1 MLKMLCIKKTI
12 IIRCSLAVSVF
23 LCQLSILV
31 LVACYTNP
39 EFDDPLCGNIQ
50 RSKIQD
56 IKQVFFNPFTNG
68 RFAMEEDTVNIE
80 AFRYNFE
87 LEFEAIQSALIYFP
101 GFSFALDCE
110 PKFNVE
116 NISNISIILR
126 ENYDDFPAGTDISYL
141 FLLPDGSQLSRFRD
155 FSAMQKF
162 FSLKLDYI
170 PEKSESLETT
180 LIIFL
185 RSGDQIR
192 KASTSPVLSK

>member
-1 MLKMLCIKKTI
+1 
-12 IIRCSLAVSVF
+12 
-23 LCQLSILV
+23 
-31 LVACYTNP
+31 
-39 EFDDPLCGNIQ
+39 
-50 RSKIQD
+50 
-56 IKQVFFNPFTNG
+56 
-68 RFAMEEDTVNIE
+68 MEEDTVNIE